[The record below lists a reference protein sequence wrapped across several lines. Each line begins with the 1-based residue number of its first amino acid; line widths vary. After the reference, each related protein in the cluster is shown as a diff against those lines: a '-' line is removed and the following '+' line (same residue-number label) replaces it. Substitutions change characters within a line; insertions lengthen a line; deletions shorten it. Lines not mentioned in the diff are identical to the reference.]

1 MNPHDDD
8 AALAR
13 PMESI
18 KVENLLI
25 NFTTEFHRIWDN
37 KGSRSKPGGFWR
49 PSPAPDL
56 LPGFFP
62 LGDLAVSGHDNINHR
77 RVVAVV
83 CEGELPSTAANPGK
97 ALSKPDDFE
106 QVWKDKGSGANTDCS
121 IWRPIAPDG
130 YVALGLVCAD
140 GLDKPSV
147 NSVRCVRA
155 DLVVASS
162 IDNMIWSDK
171 GSRAKQDFSVWS
183 VRPSAAAAGEI
194 HFAPGTFVGVNSYTK
209 PVMHTGAY
217 CLRMRLSLK
226 AEPAPLPPS
235 LTGYEPPASTQPAT
249 VTLTARLPWF
259 AIKDPD
265 LSAFEQFRT
274 SPYYHVLK
282 KEQYVLIGYG
292 HNTSS
297 AGQTFKWF
305 DEVQNADSLATFSRL
320 TSVEVGAEWNSRLP
334 EFSISL
340 PPTFSVAFS
349 AKLGSSFS
357 PLDADTQRSRLVAPL
372 SAHVVTIVAKK
383 RIVAVYRTQFDYQLL
398 RSNGTQ
404 VAHEG
409 SYSDYDKLHV
419 SEYPPEQ

>member
-1 MNPHDDD
+1 
-8 AALAR
+8 
-13 PMESI
+13 MESI

-49 PSPAPDL
+49 PTPAPDL

-83 CEGELPSTAANPGK
+83 CEGEPPSAGANQGK
-97 ALSKPDDFE
+97 ALSKPADFE
-106 QVWKDKGSGANTDCS
+106 QVWKDTGSGAKTDCS
-121 IWRPIAPDG
+121 IWRPIPPDG

-140 GLDKPSV
+140 GLDKPSL
-147 NSVRCVRA
+147 NSVRCVRE
-155 DLVVASS
+155 DLVVAAS
-162 IDNMIWSDK
+162 IDTMIWSDK

-183 VRPSAAAAGEI
+183 VLPPVATAGVI
-194 HFAPGTFVGVNSYTK
+194 HFAPGTFVGVNSYSK
-209 PVMHTGAY
+209 PVTHVAAY
-217 CLRMRLSLK
+217 ALRMRISLK
-226 AEPAPLPPS
+226 AEPTPAPPS
-235 LTGYEPPASTQPAT
+235 LTGYEPPTAPQPAT
-249 VTLTARLPWF
+249 VTQTARLPWF
-259 AIKDPD
+259 TIKDPD
-265 LSAFEQFRT
+265 LNAFEQFRT
-274 SPYYHVLK
+274 SPYYLLQR

-297 AGQTFKWF
+297 AGQTFRWT
-305 DEVQNADSLATFSRL
+305 DEVKNAESLETFSRL
-320 TSVEVGAEWNSRLP
+320 TSVEVGVEWSSRLP

-340 PPTFSVAFS
+340 PPTFPVKFS
-349 AKLGSSFS
+349 AKLGNSFS
-357 PLDADTQRSRLVAPL
+357 PVDSQNSRLVGPL
-372 SAHVVTIVAKK
+372 AAHVVTIVAKK

-404 VAHEG
+404 VASEG
-409 SYSDYDKLHV
+409 SYSDYDKLHL

>member
-183 VRPSAAAAGEI
+183 VRPPAAAA
-194 HFAPGTFVGVNSYTK
+194 
-209 PVMHTGAY
+209 
-217 CLRMRLSLK
+217 
-226 AEPAPLPPS
+226 
-235 LTGYEPPASTQPAT
+235 
-249 VTLTARLPWF
+249 
-259 AIKDPD
+259 
-265 LSAFEQFRT
+265 
-274 SPYYHVLK
+274 
-282 KEQYVLIGYG
+282 
-292 HNTSS
+292 
-297 AGQTFKWF
+297 
-305 DEVQNADSLATFSRL
+305 
-320 TSVEVGAEWNSRLP
+320 
-334 EFSISL
+334 
-340 PPTFSVAFS
+340 
-349 AKLGSSFS
+349 
-357 PLDADTQRSRLVAPL
+357 
-372 SAHVVTIVAKK
+372 
-383 RIVAVYRTQFDYQLL
+383 
-398 RSNGTQ
+398 
-404 VAHEG
+404 
-409 SYSDYDKLHV
+409 
-419 SEYPPEQ
+419 

>member
-1 MNPHDDD
+1 MNPHEDD
-8 AALAR
+8 AAPSR

-25 NFTTEFHRIWDN
+25 NFTTEFLRIWDN

-49 PSPAPDL
+49 PSPAPDS

-62 LGDLAVSGHDNINHR
+62 LGDLAVSGHDNINNR

-83 CEGELPSTAANPGK
+83 CEGEPPSAGANQDK

-106 QVWKDKGSGANTDCS
+106 QVWKDTGSGAKTDCS
-121 IWRPIAPDG
+121 IWRPVPPEG

-155 DLVVASS
+155 DLVVAAS
-162 IDNMIWSDK
+162 IDTMIWSDK

-183 VRPSAAAAGEI
+183 VLPPVAAAGEI

-209 PVMHTGAY
+209 PATHAAAHA
-217 CLRMRLSLK
+217 LRMRISLK
-226 AEPAPLPPS
+226 AEPSPVPPS
-235 LTGYEPPASTQPAT
+235 LTGYEPPTSSQSAT
-249 VTLTARLPWF
+249 VTQTARLPWF
-259 AIKDPD
+259 AIKDPN

-274 SPYYHVLK
+274 SPYYLLHR
-282 KEQYVLIGYG
+282 KEQYVLIGHG

-297 AGQTFKWF
+297 SGKTFKWT
-305 DEVQNADSLATFSRL
+305 DEAPTAESLETFSRL
-320 TSVEVGAEWNSRLP
+320 TSVEVGVEWSSRLP

-340 PPTFSVAFS
+340 PPTFSVEFS
-349 AKLGSSFS
+349 AKLGNSFT
-357 PLDADTQRSRLVAPL
+357 PVGTQNSRLIGPL
-372 SAHVVTIVAKK
+372 AAHVVTIVAKK

-404 VAHEG
+404 VASEG
-409 SYSDYDKLHV
+409 SYSDYDKLHL

>member
-1 MNPHDDD
+1 MNPHEDD
-8 AALAR
+8 AAPSR

-25 NFTTEFHRIWDN
+25 NFTTEFLRIWDN

-49 PSPAPDL
+49 PSPAPDS

-62 LGDLAVSGHDNINHR
+62 LGDLAVSGHDNINNR

-83 CEGELPSTAANPGK
+83 CEGEPPSAGANQDK

-106 QVWKDKGSGANTDCS
+106 QVWKDTGSGAKTDCS
-121 IWRPIAPDG
+121 IWRPVPPEG

-155 DLVVASS
+155 DLVVAAS
-162 IDNMIWSDK
+162 IDTMIWSDK

-183 VRPSAAAAGEI
+183 VLPPVAAAGEI

-209 PVMHTGAY
+209 PATHAAAHA
-217 CLRMRLSLK
+217 LRMRISLK
-226 AEPAPLPPS
+226 AEPSPVPPS
-235 LTGYEPPASTQPAT
+235 LTGYDPPTSSQSAT
-249 VTLTARLPWF
+249 VTQTARLPWF
-259 AIKDPD
+259 AIKDPN

-274 SPYYHVLK
+274 SPYYLLHR
-282 KEQYVLIGYG
+282 KEQYVLIGHG

-297 AGQTFKWF
+297 SGKTFKWT
-305 DEVQNADSLATFSRL
+305 DEAPTAESLETFSRL
-320 TSVEVGAEWNSRLP
+320 TSVEVGVEWSSRLP

-340 PPTFSVAFS
+340 PPTFSVEFS
-349 AKLGSSFS
+349 AKLGNSFS
-357 PLDADTQRSRLVAPL
+357 PVGIQNSRLIGPL
-372 SAHVVTIVAKK
+372 AALVVTIVAKK

-404 VAHEG
+404 VASEG
-409 SYSDYDKLHV
+409 SYSDYDKLHL

>member
-1 MNPHDDD
+1 MNPHEDD
-8 AALAR
+8 AAPSR

-25 NFTTEFHRIWDN
+25 NFTTEFLRIWDN

-49 PSPAPDL
+49 PSPAPDS

-62 LGDLAVSGHDNINHR
+62 LGDLAVSGHDNINNR

-83 CEGELPSTAANPGK
+83 CEGEPPSAGANQGK

-106 QVWKDKGSGANTDCS
+106 QVWKDTGSGAKTDCS
-121 IWRPIAPDG
+121 IWRPVPPEG

-155 DLVVASS
+155 DLVVAAS
-162 IDNMIWSDK
+162 IDTMIWSDK

-183 VRPSAAAAGEI
+183 VLPPVAAAGEI

-209 PVMHTGAY
+209 PATHAAAHA
-217 CLRMRLSLK
+217 LRMRISLK
-226 AEPAPLPPS
+226 AEPSPVPPS
-235 LTGYEPPASTQPAT
+235 LTGYEPPTSSQSAT
-249 VTLTARLPWF
+249 VTQTARLPWF
-259 AIKDPD
+259 AIKDPN

-274 SPYYHVLK
+274 SPYYLLHR
-282 KEQYVLIGYG
+282 KEKYVLIGHG

-297 AGQTFKWF
+297 SGKTFKWT
-305 DEVQNADSLATFSRL
+305 DEAPTAESLETFSRL
-320 TSVEVGAEWNSRLP
+320 TSVEVGVEWSSRLP

-340 PPTFSVAFS
+340 SPTFSVEFS
-349 AKLGSSFS
+349 AKLGNSFS
-357 PLDADTQRSRLVAPL
+357 PVGTQNSRLIGPL
-372 SAHVVTIVAKK
+372 ATHVVTIVAKK

-404 VAHEG
+404 VASEG
-409 SYSDYDKLHV
+409 SYSDYDKLHL

>member
-1 MNPHDDD
+1 
-8 AALAR
+8 
-13 PMESI
+13 MESI

-25 NFTTEFHRIWDN
+25 NFTTEFLRIWDN
-37 KGSRSKPGGFWR
+37 KGSRSKPGDFWR
-49 PSPAPDL
+49 PSPAPDS

-62 LGDLAVSGHDNINHR
+62 LGDLAVSGHDNINNR

-83 CEGELPSTAANPGK
+83 CEGEPPSAGANQGK

-106 QVWKDKGSGANTDCS
+106 QVWKDTGSGAKTDCS
-121 IWRPIAPDG
+121 IWRPVPPEG

-155 DLVVASS
+155 DLVVAAS
-162 IDNMIWSDK
+162 IDTMIWSDK

-183 VRPSAAAAGEI
+183 VLPPVAAAGEI

-209 PVMHTGAY
+209 PATHAAAHA
-217 CLRMRLSLK
+217 LRMRISLK
-226 AEPAPLPPS
+226 AEPSPVPPS
-235 LTGYEPPASTQPAT
+235 LTGYEPPTSSQSAT
-249 VTLTARLPWF
+249 VTQTARLPWF
-259 AIKDPD
+259 AIKDPN

-274 SPYYHVLK
+274 SPYYLLHR
-282 KEQYVLIGYG
+282 KEQYVLIGHG

-297 AGQTFKWF
+297 SGKTFKWT
-305 DEVQNADSLATFSRL
+305 DEAPTAESLETFSRL
-320 TSVEVGAEWNSRLP
+320 TSVEVGVEWSSRLP

-340 PPTFSVAFS
+340 PPTFSIEFS
-349 AKLGSSFS
+349 AKLGNSFS
-357 PLDADTQRSRLVAPL
+357 PVGIQNNRLIGPL
-372 SAHVVTIVAKK
+372 ATHVVTIVAKK

-404 VAHEG
+404 VASEG
-409 SYSDYDKLHV
+409 SYSDYDKLHL

>member
-8 AALAR
+8 AAPTR

-56 LPGFFP
+56 LPGFFS
-62 LGDLAVSGHDNINHR
+62 LGDLAVSGHDNINNR

-83 CEGELPSTAANPGK
+83 CEGQPPSPGANQDK

-106 QVWKDKGSGANTDCS
+106 QVWKDKGSGAKTDCS
-121 IWRPIAPDG
+121 IWRPVAPQG

-155 DLVVASS
+155 DLVVAAS
-162 IDNMIWSDK
+162 IDTMIWSDK
-171 GSRAKQDFSVWS
+171 GSRAKQDFSAWNVL
-183 VRPSAAAAGEI
+183 PPAAAAGEI

-209 PVMHTGAY
+209 PLTQITAY
-217 CLRMRLSLK
+217 ALRMRISLK
-226 AEPAPLPPS
+226 AEPSPVPPS

-249 VTLTARLPWF
+249 VTQTARLPWF
-259 AIKDPD
+259 AIKDPN
-265 LSAFEQFRT
+265 LIAFEQFRT
-274 SPYYHVLK
+274 SPYYHLQR

-297 AGQTFKWF
+297 AGKTFKWT
-305 DEVQNADSLATFSRL
+305 DEAPTTESLETFSRL
-320 TSVEVGAEWNSRLP
+320 TSVEVGVEWSSRLP

-340 PPTFSVAFS
+340 PPTFSVEFS
-349 AKLGSSFS
+349 AKLGNSFS
-357 PLDADTQRSRLVAPL
+357 PTDTQNSRLVGPL
-372 SAHVVTIVAKK
+372 AAHVVTIVAKK

-404 VAHEG
+404 VASEG

>member
-1 MNPHDDD
+1 MNPHEDD
-8 AALAR
+8 AAPSR

-25 NFTTEFHRIWDN
+25 NFTTEFLRIWDN

-49 PSPAPDL
+49 PSPAPDS

-62 LGDLAVSGHDNINHR
+62 LGDLAVSGHDNINNR

-83 CEGELPSTAANPGK
+83 CEGAPPSAGANHGQ

-106 QVWKDKGSGANTDCS
+106 QVWKDTGSGAKTDCS
-121 IWRPIAPDG
+121 IWRPVPPEG

-155 DLVVASS
+155 DLVVAAS
-162 IDNMIWSDK
+162 IDTMIWSDK

-183 VRPSAAAAGEI
+183 VLPPVAAAGEI

-209 PVMHTGAY
+209 PATHAAAHA
-217 CLRMRLSLK
+217 LRMRISLK
-226 AEPAPLPPS
+226 AEPSPVPPS
-235 LTGYEPPASTQPAT
+235 LTGYEPPTSSQSAT
-249 VTLTARLPWF
+249 VTQTARLPWF
-259 AIKDPD
+259 AIKDPN

-274 SPYYHVLK
+274 SPYYLLHR
-282 KEQYVLIGYG
+282 KEQYVLIGHG

-297 AGQTFKWF
+297 SGKTFKWT
-305 DEVQNADSLATFSRL
+305 DEAPTAESLETFSRL
-320 TSVEVGAEWNSRLP
+320 TSVEVGVEWSSRLP

-340 PPTFSVAFS
+340 SPTFSVEFS
-349 AKLGSSFS
+349 AKLGNSFS
-357 PLDADTQRSRLVAPL
+357 PVGIQNNRLIGPL
-372 SAHVVTIVAKK
+372 ATHVVTIVAKK

-404 VAHEG
+404 VASEG
-409 SYSDYDKLHV
+409 SYSDYDKLHL

>member
-1 MNPHDDD
+1 
-8 AALAR
+8 
-13 PMESI
+13 MESI

-25 NFTTEFHRIWDN
+25 NFTTEFLRIWDN

-49 PSPAPDL
+49 PSPAPDS

-62 LGDLAVSGHDNINHR
+62 LGDLAVSGHDNINNR

-83 CEGELPSTAANPGK
+83 CEGEPPSAGANQGK

-106 QVWKDKGSGANTDCS
+106 QVWKDTGSGAKTDCS
-121 IWRPIAPDG
+121 IWRPVPPEG

-155 DLVVASS
+155 DLVVAAS
-162 IDNMIWSDK
+162 IDTMIWSDK

-183 VRPSAAAAGEI
+183 VLPPVAAAGEI

-209 PVMHTGAY
+209 PATHAAAHA
-217 CLRMRLSLK
+217 LRMRISLK
-226 AEPAPLPPS
+226 AEPSPVPPS
-235 LTGYEPPASTQPAT
+235 LTGYEPPTSSQSAT
-249 VTLTARLPWF
+249 VTQTARLPWF
-259 AIKDPD
+259 AIKDPN

-274 SPYYHVLK
+274 SPYYLLHR
-282 KEQYVLIGYG
+282 KEKYVLIGHG

-297 AGQTFKWF
+297 SGKTFKWT
-305 DEVQNADSLATFSRL
+305 DEAPTAESLETFSRL
-320 TSVEVGAEWNSRLP
+320 TSVEVGVEWSSRLP

-340 PPTFSVAFS
+340 PPTFSVEFS
-349 AKLGSSFS
+349 AKLGNSFS
-357 PLDADTQRSRLVAPL
+357 PVGTQNSRLIGPL
-372 SAHVVTIVAKK
+372 ATHVVTIVAKK
-383 RIVAVYRTQFDYQLL
+383 RVVAVYRTQFDYQLL

-404 VAHEG
+404 VASEG
-409 SYSDYDKLHV
+409 SYSDYDKLHL

>member
-1 MNPHDDD
+1 MNPHEDD
-8 AALAR
+8 AAPSR

-49 PSPAPDL
+49 PSPAPDS

-62 LGDLAVSGHDNINHR
+62 LGDLAVSGHDNINYR

-83 CEGELPSTAANPGK
+83 CEGEPPSAGANQDK

-106 QVWKDKGSGANTDCS
+106 QVWKDTGSGAKTDCS
-121 IWRPIAPDG
+121 IWRPVPPEG

-155 DLVVASS
+155 DLVVAAS
-162 IDNMIWSDK
+162 IDTMIWSDK

-183 VRPSAAAAGEI
+183 VLPPVAAAGEI

-209 PVMHTGAY
+209 PATHAAAHA
-217 CLRMRLSLK
+217 LRMRISLK
-226 AEPAPLPPS
+226 AEPSPVPPS
-235 LTGYEPPASTQPAT
+235 LTGYEPPTSSQSAT
-249 VTLTARLPWF
+249 VTQTARLPWF
-259 AIKDPD
+259 AIKDPN

-274 SPYYHVLK
+274 SPYYLLHR
-282 KEQYVLIGYG
+282 KEKYVLIGHG

-297 AGQTFKWF
+297 SGKTFKWT
-305 DEVQNADSLATFSRL
+305 DEAPTAESLETFSRL
-320 TSVEVGAEWNSRLP
+320 TSVEVGVEWSSRLP

-340 PPTFSVAFS
+340 SPTFSVEFS
-349 AKLGSSFS
+349 AKLGNSFS
-357 PLDADTQRSRLVAPL
+357 PVSTQNSRLIGPL
-372 SAHVVTIVAKK
+372 ATHVVTIVAKK

-404 VAHEG
+404 VASEG
-409 SYSDYDKLHV
+409 SYSDYDKLHL